1 MRFACCKMVLLPD
14 VRTILIGHYR
24 LCRHDFIATMSA
36 ICSFLPDKHDLR
48 GDKICIK
55 IAPSSEYLKQ
65 QKKFAIQENSCCVNL

>member
-1 MRFACCKMVLLPD
+1 MQALFYCHY
-14 VRTILIGHYR
+14 VRNLVTNLHAP
-24 LCRHDFIATMSA
+24 FA